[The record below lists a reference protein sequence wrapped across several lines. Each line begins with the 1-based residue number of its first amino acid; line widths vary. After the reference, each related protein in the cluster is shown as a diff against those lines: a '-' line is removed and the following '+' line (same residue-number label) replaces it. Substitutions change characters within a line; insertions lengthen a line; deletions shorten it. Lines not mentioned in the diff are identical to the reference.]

1 MGRVH
6 SQAYDHGSFYRGVV
20 RLVRERAMAAKGPII
35 ALDAMGG
42 DNAPGIVVG
51 GAEIARERFPEARFL
66 LFGDPAVLEPLVAKD
81 KLLMEAVEI
90 REAADS
96 ISADTKPSQAL
107 RNGRDSSMWQA
118 LNAVREG
125 EADAAVSAGNTGA
138 LMAISKFV
146 LRTPIGVDRPAMAS
160 IMPTAN
166 GESVML
172 DLGANLECDADN
184 LFQFAILG
192 ALFARATLAI
202 ERPSV
207 GLLNV
212 GAEELKGSDAIKGAA
227 QNLRLHEGD
236 LPLSFYGFIE
246 GDDISAGVVDVVV
259 TDGFSGNVALK
270 TAEGV
275 AKLVSQFTRRA
286 FKSSPMAGLG
296 YLFARPAL
304 RRLSTH
310 LDPRKYNGAVFLG
323 LNGIAV
329 KSHGGSDAVGF
340 ANAVGV
346 AVDMAGHGFLKNV
359 RTEFERLQADGLE
372 DKTASL

>member
-1 MGRVH
+1 MTRW
-6 SQAYDHGSFYRGVV
+6 
-20 RLVRERAMAAKGPII
+20 AA
-35 ALDAMGG
+35 
-42 DNAPGIVVG
+42 
-51 GAEIARERFPEARFL
+51 IARERFPEARFL

-118 LNAVREG
+118 LNAVRER

-192 ALFARATLAI
+192 ALFARSTLAI

-275 AKLVSQFTRRA
+275 AKLVSEFTRRA
-286 FKSSPMAGLG
+286 FKASPMAALG

-346 AVDMAGHGFLKNV
+346 AVDMARHGFLENV

>member
-1 MGRVH
+1 M
-6 SQAYDHGSFYRGVV
+6 
-20 RLVRERAMAAKGPII
+20 
-35 ALDAMGG
+35 
-42 DNAPGIVVG
+42 
-51 GAEIARERFPEARFL
+51 
-66 LFGDPAVLEPLVAKD
+66 
-81 KLLMEAVEI
+81 
-90 REAADS
+90 
-96 ISADTKPSQAL
+96 
-107 RNGRDSSMWQA
+107 
-118 LNAVREG
+118 
-125 EADAAVSAGNTGA
+125 
-138 LMAISKFV
+138 
-146 LRTPIGVDRPAMAS
+146 
-160 IMPTAN
+160 
-166 GESVML
+166 
-172 DLGANLECDADN
+172 NLADN

-192 ALFARATLAI
+192 ALFARSTLAI

-275 AKLVSQFTRRA
+275 AKLVSEFTRRA
-286 FKSSPMAGLG
+286 FKASPMAALG

-346 AVDMAGHGFLKNV
+346 AVDITK
-359 RTEFERLQADGLE
+359 
-372 DKTASL
+372 ASGGRHT